1 MSYVLIG
8 EALAEEGPLFVL
20 WTRDASG
27 VRVLPIGSHDRRDMQ
42 AVGRRLIEE
51 SPTVTLESI
60 VAGAPCRADGGSL
73 RLIDIDASLREAIAR
88 QIASDL
94 EVAGSIGPADPAS

>member
-27 VRVLPIGSHDRRDMQ
+27 VRVLPIASHDRRDMQ

-51 SPTVTLESI
+51 STTQTLESI
-60 VAGAPCRADGGSL
+60 VAGAPRRADGGSL
-73 RLIDIDASLREAIAR
+73 RLVDIDASQREAIAR

-94 EVAGSIGPADPAS
+94 EDTGMSAPADPAP

>member
-27 VRVLPIGSHDRRDMQ
+27 VQVLPIASHDRRDMQ

-51 SPTVTLESI
+51 STTQTLESI
-60 VAGAPCRADGGSL
+60 VAGAPLRADGGSL
-73 RLIDIDASLREAIAR
+73 RLVDIDAWQREAIAR

-94 EVAGSIGPADPAS
+94 EEPGISTPADPAP